1 MTHSRQR
8 KSSLALRLC
17 ALVSLLV
24 WVAAS
29 GFCSVESLFGHA
41 EHHAHGAAQH
51 EHDAAPASADSD
63 HHSHDSD
70 KNGGDEH
77 SCCASLAAAV
87 PSAEQ
92 TVLSKPDFGKL
103 LSFNF
108 LWLAQALTFVQ
119 PEAPILRQPPD
130 REWVFTPEVCL
141 GPAFRSHAPPLPSL
155 A

>member
-1 MTHSRQR
+1 MKYSRQR
-8 KSSLALRLC
+8 KSSLAFRLC
-17 ALVSLLV
+17 AVASLLV

-29 GFCSVESLFGHA
+29 GFCSVESLFGHD

-70 KNGGDEH
+70 KNDGDEH

-87 PSAEQ
+87 PSAQ
-92 TVLSKPDFGKL
+92 QPVLTKPDFGKL
-103 LSFNF
+103 LPFNF
-108 LWLAQALTFVQ
+108 LWLAQALTVVQ
-119 PEAPILRQPPD
+119 PEAPISRQTQH
-130 REWVFTPEVCL
+130 REFIFTPEVCL

>member
-8 KSSLALRLC
+8 KTSLAFRLC
-17 ALVSLLV
+17 AVVSLLV

-29 GFCSVESLFGHA
+29 GFCSVESLFGPA

-70 KNGGDEH
+70 KSGDEH

-87 PSAEQ
+87 PSAQQ
-92 TVLSKPDFGKL
+92 TVLAKPDFGKL
-103 LSFNF
+103 VSLSY
-108 LWLAQALTFVQ
+108 LWLAQALAVVQ
-119 PEAPILRQPPD
+119 PEAPISRQAQH
-130 REWVFTPEVCL
+130 REFIFTPEVCL
-141 GPAFRSHAPPLPSL
+141 GPAFRSHAPPFSSL